1 MAFSGLMIVG
11 VSAGIFLIGKAV
23 MDDPS
28 QARLVEEEGSPVLQE
43 GELNLYEINQKM
55 NYIQDIIKQYYLF
68 EEDAEAVEDGIYLGL
83 MYGLKDPYSV
93 YYNEELNLRFHAG
106 GYLRRVLRHRGYG
119 VPKPVYRHRH
129 RDQGV

>member
-1 MAFSGLMIVG
+1 MESKGKFWKGFLVGALVMAFSGLMIVG

-55 NYIQDIIKQYYLF
+55 NYIQDIKIGR
-68 EEDAEAVEDGIYLGL
+68 AHV
-83 MYGLKDPYSV
+83 
-93 YYNEELNLRFHAG
+93 
-106 GYLRRVLRHRGYG
+106 
-119 VPKPVYRHRH
+119 
-129 RDQGV
+129 

>member
-68 EEDAEAVEDGIYLGL
+68 EEDAEAVD
-83 MYGLKDPYSV
+83 YGG
-93 YYNEELNLRFHAG
+93 EG
-106 GYLRRVLRHRGYG
+106 GR
-119 VPKPVYRHRH
+119 
-129 RDQGV
+129 